1 MDLGEGG
8 GCGDRR
14 LDPKCYGKKSRERS
28 SLREAN
34 ESRFTQYSMEE
45 YDIPRVKDGI

>member
-1 MDLGEGG
+1 VDLGEGG

-14 LDPKCYGKKSRERS
+14 LDPKCYGKKSRKKY

-34 ESRFTQYSMEE
+34 ESIFAQYSMEE
-45 YDIPRVKDGI
+45 YGIPRVML

>member
-14 LDPKCYGKKSRERS
+14 LDPKCSGKNHDKDVPYGNPTSRDLHNIAWRNT
-28 SLREAN
+28 A
-34 ESRFTQYSMEE
+34 FH
-45 YDIPRVKDGI
+45 G